1 MSGDKRSEQDTRSSG
16 GALMTDL
23 SAEATLDASR
33 NSALRRMYAE
43 TQSFVCRFTAEM
55 GFDEAQPDWAAFTGQ
70 SRADYAGHG
79 WMDAIHTD
87 DIETTKREWATADN
101 NRLQFIRTHRI
112 RNRDGEWRR
121 FAVKCVPQIDDHG
134 KIRSWA
140 ALHADITDLR
150 PNSREK
156 VVRIDGADLLPLEYS
171 SIMDQLGEGVIVT
184 DALGQIVFVN
194 DKAVELHG
202 VKSLM
207 VEPENYTESYH
218 LFTVDGAP
226 YPPLELPLAQ
236 AVLKGETVEDA
247 RWRIRRPDGTEILA
261 IGTARPLYDSEGN
274 QQGGVLVMRDDT
286 ERHGAEEQLALLNE
300 TLETRVAAAIEE
312 QAIAEEAL
320 VQAQKMEAVGQLTGG
335 IAHDFN
341 NLLTVISGSMQLLE
355 LRLKDVED
363 EKVRRHMDGIMG
375 ATQRAA
381 ALTQR
386 LLAFSRRQS
395 LSPQPADLNTLID
408 ELGDMLQ
415 RTIGETIVFNTE
427 LAPDMTPVFV
437 DRNQLENVL
446 LNLSLNAR
454 DAMPKGGQLWLKTAE
469 EHIGKGDANLSAGDY
484 AVISVIDTGS
494 GMDEDTLARAF
505 EPFFTTKEVGKG
517 TGLGLSMIY
526 GFVKQSG
533 GHVEIS
539 SEPGVG
545 TTIKLYLPTYTERG
559 EA

>member
-1 MSGDKRSEQDTRSSG
+1 
-16 GALMTDL
+16 MTDL
-23 SAEATLDASR
+23 SAEATLDRSR
-33 NSALRRMYAE
+33 DRNLRRMYAE
-43 TQSFVCRFTAEM
+43 TQSFVCRFTADAAFE
-55 GFDEAQPDWAAFTGQ
+55 GAQPDWAALTGQ
-70 SRADYAGHG
+70 SRDAYSGQG
-79 WMDAIHTD
+79 WMDAIHPD
-87 DIETTKREWATADN
+87 DIETTMREWRAAGEK
-101 NRLQFIRTHRI
+101 RLQFIRTHRI
-112 RNRDGEWRR
+112 RDREGQWRR
-121 FAVKCVPQIDDHG
+121 FAVKGVPKTDDAG
-134 KIRSWA
+134 EILFWT
-140 ALHADITDLR
+140 ALHSDITDLQ

-156 VVRIDGADLLPLEYS
+156 VVPLDNAELPPLEYS
-171 SIMDQLGEGVIVT
+171 AIMDQLGEGVIVT

-202 VKSLM
+202 VKSLY
-207 VEPENYTESYH
+207 VEPESYTDSYH

-226 YPPLELPLAQ
+226 YPALELPLAR
-236 AVLKGETVEDA
+236 AVLKGETIEDA

-274 QQGGVLVMRDDT
+274 QQGGVLTMRDDT
-286 ERHGAEEQLALLNE
+286 ARHGAEEQLALLNE
-300 TLETRVAAAIEE
+300 TLETRVTEAIEE
-312 QAIAEEAL
+312 RAIAEEAL

-355 LRLKDVED
+355 LRLKDLDD
-363 EKVRRHMDGIMG
+363 EKVRRHMDGITG

-395 LSPQPADLNTLID
+395 LSPQPADLNMLIG
-408 ELGDMLQ
+408 ELGDMIR

-427 LAPDMTPVFV
+427 LAPDMRPVFV

-454 DAMPKGGQLWLKTAE
+454 DAMPQGGQLWLKTTEA
-469 EHIGKGDANLSAGDY
+469 HIGPDDANLSEGDY
-484 AVISVIDTGS
+484 AVISVIDTGT
-494 GMDEDTLARAF
+494 GMDENTVAHAF

-526 GFVKQSG
+526 GFLKQSG
-533 GHVEIS
+533 GHADIA
-539 SEPGVG
+539 SEQGVG
-545 TTIKLYLPTYTERG
+545 TTIKLYLPTYAKG
-559 EA
+559 AAK